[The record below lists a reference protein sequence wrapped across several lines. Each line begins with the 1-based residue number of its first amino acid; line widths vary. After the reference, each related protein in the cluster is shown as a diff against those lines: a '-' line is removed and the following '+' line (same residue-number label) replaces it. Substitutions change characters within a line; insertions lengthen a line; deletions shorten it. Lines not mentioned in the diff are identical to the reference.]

1 LEGALGKIALNSVRN
16 PKQLLQV
23 NKDKDAV
30 STTFIIINIDN
41 ICYSFLFVIFK

>member
-30 STTFIIINIDN
+30 SFKEYIYSDN
-41 ICYSFLFVIFK
+41 IEKCNINKYI